1 VSAVIVASNGSIAS
15 SDDLAVYFSRD
26 GYVLANREA
35 ENVLGMGELETVTAI
50 LVSHAK
56 NKNSSMDATYTAVLG
71 ETLMTFSRGN
81 SFHSLGSSGLVRP
94 AVREGNEVK

>member
-15 SDDLAVYFSRD
+15 GDDLSVYFSRD
-26 GYVLANREA
+26 GYVLADREA

-56 NKNSSMDATYTAVLG
+56 NKNSSMDARLVL
-71 ETLMTFSRGN
+71 TLRCW
-81 SFHSLGSSGLVRP
+81 
-94 AVREGNEVK
+94 VKL